1 MIKRNNKK
9 GFTIV
14 ELVIVIAVIAILAAV
29 LIPTFAGIIRKA
41 NISADTQLAK
51 NLNNALAADEAIDG
65 KPESFSEVLT
75 IFRENGYIV
84 SNLNPTAANCY
95 FVWESSTNQ
104 IILVD
109 AKNNYEVIYTSKE
122 LASEEPCDTW
132 YFTVNDS
139 SKVSEIKALGS
150 TTHPNVIY
158 TPKNAENLKAALTDI
173 FGKTGTVVESIVVS
187 DDIVITDTEKY
198 VLSNKDA
205 TITIDLGDK
214 SVNTSDDITVR
225 PYEVTAG
232 KLTVTGGTIVAKG
245 EKLATPTDKTSAG
258 AGAGSYGSFLVTGE
272 NSSLILDDMNLANSR
287 PWGLNIKVQDGA
299 TADIK
304 NTTIT
309 SSYGGGIEASGSV
322 VNVENATITQTG
334 KFDHCSTCVSVS
346 GGGILNVKSGTFNA
360 ENYGVYVFSSGGTIN
375 ISGGTFNETGANA
388 TLFQLDTG
396 DKDEEGNYIDV
407 DAVLNISGGTFTIN
421 GTTYTHSQMLTMN
434 ETELLKLVNGA
445 ERVEISGNTIS
456 FVRDSLSGN

>member
-41 NISADTQLAK
+41 NISADTQLVK
-51 NLNNALAADEAIDG
+51 NMNTALAADEAING
-65 KPESFSEVLT
+65 KPENFSEVLT
-75 IFRENGYIV
+75 VFRENGYIV

-109 AKNNYEVIYTSKE
+109 AKNNYEVIYASKE

-139 SKVSEIKALGS
+139 TKVAEIKALGS

-173 FGKTGTVVESIVVS
+173 FSKTGTVVESIVVS
-187 DDIVITDTEKY
+187 DDIVINDTEKY

-232 KLTVTGGTIVAKG
+232 KLTVTGGTIIATG
-245 EKLATPTDKTSAG
+245 EKLATPTNNQAG
-258 AGAGSYGSFLVTGE
+258 AGTGSYGSFLVTGE
-272 NSSLILDDMNLANSR
+272 DSSLILDDMDLANSR

-334 KFDHCSTCVSVS
+334 KHDHCSTCVSVS
-346 GGGILNVKSGTFNA
+346 GGGTLNVKSGIFNA

-388 TLFQLDTG
+388 ILFKLDTG
-396 DKDEEGNYIDV
+396 NKDAEGNYDDV

-434 ETELLKLVNGA
+434 ETELLNLVDGA
-445 ERVEISGNTIS
+445 QRVVISGNTIS

>member
-65 KPESFSEVLT
+65 KPADFNDVLT
-75 IFRENGYIV
+75 VFRENGYIV

-109 AKNNYEVIYTSKE
+109 AKNNYEVIYASKE

-139 SKVSEIKALGS
+139 TKVAEIKALGS

-158 TPKNAENLKAALTDI
+158 TPKNAENLKAALNEV
-173 FGKTGTVVESIVVS
+173 FNKTGVVVESIVVS
-187 DDIVITDTEKY
+187 DDIVINDTDKY
-198 VLSNKDA
+198 VLNNKDA
-205 TITIDLGDK
+205 TITLDLGGK

-225 PYEVTAG
+225 PYEVKSG
-232 KLTVTGGTIVAKG
+232 NLTVTGGTIVAAG
-245 EKLATPTDKTSAG
+245 EKLATPTDKQAG
-258 AGAGSYGSFLVTGE
+258 AGTGSYGSFLVSGAD
-272 NSSLILDDMNLANSR
+272 SSLVLEDVDLSNSR

-304 NTTIT
+304 NATIT
-309 SSYGGGIEASGSV
+309 SSYGGGIEAAGSV
-322 VNVENATITQTG
+322 VNVENATITQSG
-334 KFDHCSTCVSVS
+334 YHDHCSVCVSAS
-346 GGGILNVKSGTFNA
+346 DNGTLNVTSGTFSA
-360 ENYGVYVFSSGGTIN
+360 ENYGIYVFNSGATINIKGGTFNKTGANNYALIKADATTGATSTIN
-375 ISGGTFNETGANA
+375 ISGGTFTWVNGAKLLDLTGNSSVVI
-388 TLFQLDTG
+388 T
-396 DKDEEGNYIDV
+396 
-407 DAVLNISGGTFTIN
+407 GGTFN
-421 GTTYTHSQMLTMN
+421 GESH
-434 ETELLKLVNGA
+434 TEFFSDFTLSGYNV
-445 ERVEISGNTIS
+445 VIDGNTVTIS
-456 FVRDSLSGN
+456 K